1 MTAQV
6 VSSQDE
12 VNHVQSALYD
22 KQQLRLQSPVPESPV
37 PSRDGIKI
45 FVCISLI
52 TAQVDT

>member
-12 VNHVQSALYD
+12 VNHVQCALYD

-45 FVCISLI
+45 FVYISLI
-52 TAQVDT
+52 TAQVDS

>member
-45 FVCISLI
+45 FVYIRLI